1 MAPVGAKLPL
11 TVVALVV
18 HAHVHVHN
26 VALLQLAPVGDA
38 VADDLIDGSAHRLR
52 GRRWE
57 GGWGGSTESSTRH
70 YRATA
75 LPRRTPQASNAYEA
89 PPAYLGEVEVV
100 VWRGVGTCCD
110 CGVVHLQTEE
120 REQIPVSAGRA
131 WWRAIPNCTVSI
143 PCAGPAPGST
153 PCAGP
158 AAAPPSSEAYDA
170 VNLIRRDARADGCCC
185 QVKHLQCRAGRQH
198 RGEVTWHAP
207 GSHRLR

>member
-110 CGVVHLQTEE
+110 GGIVHLQKEGQ
-120 REQIPVSAGRA
+120 EQTAVSAGQA
-131 WWRAIPNCTVSI
+131 CWRTIPNRTVST
-143 PCAGPAPGST
+143 PCPGPAP
-153 PCAGP
+153 
-158 AAAPPSSEAYDA
+158 APPSSEAYDA